1 MFKRILFFL
10 AVNCLVVLTISLIM
24 SMLNVTP
31 YLTNY
36 GLNLQ
41 SLMILCLFWGMIGAL
56 ISLALSRKMAKW
68 LMHIEL
74 VDDKGVHAK
83 LYRMVQSLAHDAGL
97 PETPEVGVFSS
108 SEMNAFATG
117 PTQRRSLVA
126 VSTSLLNHMNEN
138 ELKSIL
144 GHEISHIEN
153 GDMVTMALIQ
163 GVVNAFVM
171 FLARVAAYA
180 LSSFGKGER
189 GDRFSYGTYYITTF
203 IFEIL
208 FMILG
213 SIFVA
218 FFSRH
223 REFRADRGGAL
234 LSKREY
240 MIAALEK
247 LGVAKER
254 TKYPSSMNAMM
265 ISMPRKR
272 GILRLF
278 ATHPPIQ
285 ERIKRLEE
293 I

>member
-1 MFKRILFFL
+1 MFKRILLFL
-10 AVNCLVVLTISLIM
+10 AVNCLVVLTISLIL
-24 SMLNVTP
+24 SMLNITP

-41 SLMILCLFWGMIGAL
+41 SLMVMCLFWGMAGAL

-68 LMHIEL
+68 LMRVEL

-83 LYRMVQSLAHDAGL
+83 LYHMVQRLADDAGL
-97 PETPEVGVFSS
+97 PSTPDVGVFSS
-108 SEMNAFATG
+108 PEMNAFATG
-117 PTQRRSLVA
+117 PTKRRSLVA
-126 VSTSLLNHMNEN
+126 VSTTLLNRMNED
-138 ELKSIL
+138 ELEAVL

-153 GDMVTMALIQ
+153 GDMVTMTLIQ

-180 LSSFGKGER
+180 LSSFGRGER
-189 GDRFSYGTYYITTF
+189 SGRFSYGSYYITTF

-213 SIFVA
+213 SMLVA
-218 FFSRH
+218 LFSRY
-223 REFRADRGGAL
+223 REFRADRGGAF
-234 LSKREY
+234 LSRKEY
-240 MIAALEK
+240 MIAALKK
-247 LGVAKER
+247 LGAGRER
-254 TKYPSSMNAMM
+254 DKYPASVNAMM
-265 ISMPRKR
+265 ISMPGKR

-278 ATHPPIQ
+278 ATHPPIS
-285 ERIKRLEE
+285 ERIERLKE